1 MEKSGKSDKIN
12 RGILLAVIMISSFF
26 NPFMGSAVNIALPS
40 IGRDLSMNA
49 VALSWIPMAYLLAAG
64 IMLVPFGKLADI
76 VGRRKMLLYGNIFYM
91 IATMLCSFS
100 FSGGMLIVTRLLQG
114 IGAAMMLSSSMALI
128 VSAFPAEIRGK
139 IIGFNTMAVYV
150 GLSAAPW
157 LGGLLTQHLG
167 WQSIFYTNAIASLL
181 VIVGIVYKVK
191 AEWAEARNDPFDMK
205 GTVIYVI
212 SMLALMYG
220 FSKLP
225 GIFALA
231 VTVAGIAGIVTF
243 AVIEERT
250 ECPVLDIKLFT
261 RNRIF
266 AFSNLAALINYAAT
280 FGISFVLSLYLQ
292 NVKGMSP
299 SDAGLFLM
307 IQPSVMAIV
316 GSVSGRL
323 SDRIDSRI
331 LSSAGMAIIVIGLL
345 MLAYLKIDT
354 SSAYMVIS
362 LIMLGFGFG

>member
-1 MEKSGKSDKIN
+1 
-12 RGILLAVIMISSFF
+12 
-26 NPFMGSAVNIALPS
+26 
-40 IGRDLSMNA
+40 
-49 VALSWIPMAYLLAAG
+49 
-64 IMLVPFGKLADI
+64 
-76 VGRRKMLLYGNIFYM
+76 
-91 IATMLCSFS
+91 
-100 FSGGMLIVTRLLQG
+100 
-114 IGAAMMLSSSMALI
+114 
-128 VSAFPAEIRGK
+128 
-139 IIGFNTMAVYV
+139 MAVYV

-157 LGGLLTQHLG
+157 RGGLLTQHLG

-225 GIFALA
+225 GNFALA

-316 GSVSGRL
+316 GSVSGSL

-362 LIMLGFGFG
+362 LIMLGFGFGLFSSPNTNSVMSSWKESLDSSAHWNYEGNGQMFSHGYCSYGYKSLYRSLQKKTQVNRLFYECTKDNILIFAVLCSWVFLLTCQGGKRIPKRALHSESGITGGWGASLIAALAISGTVSG